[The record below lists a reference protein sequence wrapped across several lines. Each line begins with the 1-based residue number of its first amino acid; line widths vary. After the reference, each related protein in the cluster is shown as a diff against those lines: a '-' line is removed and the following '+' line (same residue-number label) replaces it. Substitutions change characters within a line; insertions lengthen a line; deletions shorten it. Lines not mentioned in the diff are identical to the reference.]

1 MRHGELLFH
10 KYRLDGVMAQVESK
24 MHGQID
30 GLPEKQILGTNPGEL
45 AAFFAEEYR
54 LDLPQIHED
63 QISVDRVESKRDV
76 SRHPDRF
83 IRDCG
88 RPFYVPVTE
97 FKYFVPFDGDGGIF
111 RCQGNQLSLNPPR
124 AEIRDYELVFS
135 FLREDDNAAEVK
147 AEFDRQLSQV
157 KEFLSGIVALGEEFN
172 RSLQGKALTRIDA
185 RRERLTK
192 SVEAVSALGYPM
204 RRRPDA
210 AKTYAVPEVKRKVT
224 PVMPKATEPKPL
236 EPTLPDAEYEH
247 ILTVITNMVAVMER
261 SPAAFRTMK
270 EEDLRQHFLVQ
281 LNGQYEGQ
289 ATGETFNFEGKT
301 DILIRAWGK
310 NIFIAECKFWDGPRI
325 FNDAIDQLLGYTTWH
340 DTKTAL
346 LMFNRNRGLS
356 GVLAKIPELV
366 RARSDC
372 VRDVEQSGATRFRFI
387 LRRPD
392 DPDREVT
399 LTVLVFEVP
408 AGE

>member
-1 MRHGELLFH
+1 MRRGELLFN
-10 KYRLDGVMAQVESK
+10 KYPLDGVMAQVEAK
-24 MHGQID
+24 MYSAIEA
-30 GLPEKQILGTNPGEL
+30 LPEKQILGTNPEEL
-45 AAFFAEEYR
+45 ATFFAEEYR
-54 LDLPQIHED
+54 LDLPQLHED
-63 QISVDRVESKRDV
+63 RIAVDRVESRRDV
-76 SRHPDRF
+76 SRHPDRY
-83 IRDCG
+83 ISGRS
-88 RPFYVPVTE
+88 RPFYVPATE
-97 FKYFVPFDGDGGIF
+97 YKYFVPFDGEGQF
-111 RCQGNQLSLNPPR
+111 FLCQGNQLSFNPPR
-124 AEIRDYELVFS
+124 AQVDNQELVFT

-147 AEFDRQLSQV
+147 AEFDRQFSQV

-172 RSLQGKALTRIDA
+172 RSLQGKALGRINA
-185 RRERLTK
+185 RRERLAK

-210 AKTYAVPEVKRKVT
+210 AKTYAVPEVKRRMT
-224 PVMPKATEPKPL
+224 PVMPKASEPKPL

-247 ILTVITNMVAVMER
+247 ILAVITNMVAVMER
-261 SPAAFRTMK
+261 SPAAFHTMR

-301 DILIRAWGK
+301 DILIRAGGK
-310 NIFIAECKFWDGPRI
+310 NIFIAECKFWDGPRV
-325 FNDAIDQLLGYTTWH
+325 FNEAIDQLLGYTTWH

-346 LMFNRNRGLS
+346 LVFNRDRGLS

-372 VRDVEQSGATRFRFI
+372 VRGVEQAGATRFRFT

-392 DPDREVT
+392 DPEREVT
-399 LTVLVFEVP
+399 LTVLVFEIPV
-408 AGE
+408 G